1 METPKISSGTIVRTI
16 TLITALV
23 FAVLAGVNQILAV
36 RGLSPI
42 RADAADITSTV
53 SYICTVAA
61 SLWAWWKP
69 NNFTEE
75 ARKKYDIAQTV
86 REEMLLQEAKKKY
99 AVPPQVRENEALE
112 KEAKAAANIT
122 SDVKSQADRQ
132 ADIDAALIALHK
144 AVEAL

>member
-1 METPKISSGTIVRTI
+1 METPRITSGTIARTI

-23 FAVLAGVNQILAV
+23 FAALAGINQILAA

-42 RADAADITSTV
+42 KADAADVTSTV

-75 ARKKYDIAQTV
+75 ARKQYDIAQTS
-86 REEMLLQEAKKKY
+86 REERLLQEAKKKY
-99 AVPPQVRENEALE
+99 AVYPEVKKAETADAEPQPVQSEE
-112 KEAKAAANIT
+112 KT
-122 SDVKSQADRQ
+122 ADSRQ
-132 ADIDAALIALHK
+132 ADIDTALEALHK

>member
-1 METPKISSGTIVRTI
+1 METPQISSGTIARTV

-23 FAVLAGVNQILAV
+23 FAALAGINQILAA

-42 RADAADITSTV
+42 KADAADITSTV

-75 ARKKYDIAQTV
+75 ARKKYDIAQTI
-86 REEMLLQEAKKKY
+86 REEMLLAEAKKKY
-99 AVPPQVRENEALE
+99 AVYPEVKKTEVAEVVPQSAQQE
-112 KEAKAAANIT
+112 
-122 SDVKSQADRQ
+122 VKTADSRQ
-132 ADIDAALIALHK
+132 ADIDTALEALHK

>member
-1 METPKISSGTIVRTI
+1 METPKISSGTIARTI

-23 FAVLAGVNQILAV
+23 FAALAGINQILAA

-42 RADAADITSTV
+42 TADAADITSTV

-99 AVPPQVRENEALE
+99 AVYPEIKKAETADAKPQPVQPEE
-112 KEAKAAANIT
+112 KT
-122 SDVKSQADRQ
+122 ADSKQ
-132 ADIDAALIALHK
+132 ADIDTALEALHK

>member
-1 METPKISSGTIVRTI
+1 MKTPKISIGTIARTI

-23 FAVLAGVNQILAV
+23 FAALAGINQILAV

-42 RADAADITSTV
+42 KADAADITSTV

-75 ARKKYDIAQTV
+75 ARKKYDIAQTIC
-86 REEMLLQEAKKKY
+86 EEMLLQEAKKKY
-99 AVPPQVRENEALE
+99 AAYPEIKRAETTDTKPQSVRPEEE
-112 KEAKAAANIT
+112 T
-122 SDVKSQADRQ
+122 ADTRQ
-132 ADIDAALIALHK
+132 ADVDAALEALHK

>member
-1 METPKISSGTIVRTI
+1 METPKISSGTIARTI

-23 FAVLAGVNQILAV
+23 FAALAGINQILAV

-42 RADAADITSTV
+42 TADAADITSIV

-75 ARKKYDIAQTV
+75 ARKKYDIAQTI

-99 AVPPQVRENEALE
+99 AVPPQVHENDTI
-112 KEAKAAANIT
+112 AAANT
-122 SDVKSQADRQ
+122 ASDVKPQADRQ
-132 ADIDAALIALHK
+132 ADIDTALKALHK

>member
-1 METPKISSGTIVRTI
+1 METPRITSGTIARTI

-23 FAVLAGVNQILAV
+23 FAALAGINQILAA

-42 RADAADITSTV
+42 KADAADITSTV
-53 SYICTVAA
+53 SYICTVVA

-75 ARKKYDIAQTV
+75 ARKKYDIAQTI

-99 AVPPQVRENEALE
+99 AAYLEIKKTETADAKPQPVQPEE
-112 KEAKAAANIT
+112 KT
-122 SDVKSQADRQ
+122 ADSKQ
-132 ADIDAALIALHK
+132 ADIDTALKALHK

>member
-1 METPKISSGTIVRTI
+1 METPRISSGTITRTI

-23 FAVLAGVNQILAV
+23 FAALAGINQILAA

-42 RADAADITSTV
+42 KADAADITSTV
-53 SYICTVAA
+53 SYVCTVAA

-75 ARKKYDIAQTV
+75 ARKKYDIAQTI

-99 AVPPQVRENEALE
+99 AAYPEIKKAETTDAKPQSVQPEE
-112 KEAKAAANIT
+112 KT
-122 SDVKSQADRQ
+122 ADSRQ
-132 ADIDAALIALHK
+132 ADIDTALEALHK

>member
-1 METPKISSGTIVRTI
+1 METPRITSGTIARTV

-23 FAVLAGVNQILAV
+23 FAALAGINQILAA

-42 RADAADITSTV
+42 KADAADITSTV
-53 SYICTVAA
+53 SYICTVIA

-75 ARKKYDIAQTV
+75 ARKKYDIAQTI

-99 AVPPQVRENEALE
+99 AVPPQVHENDTI
-112 KEAKAAANIT
+112 AANT
-122 SDVKSQADRQ
+122 VPEVKLQADRQ
-132 ADIDAALIALHK
+132 ADIDTALKALHK

>member
-1 METPKISSGTIVRTI
+1 METPKISSGTIARTI
-16 TLITALV
+16 TLITALI
-23 FAVLAGVNQILAV
+23 FAALAGINQILAA

-42 RADAADITSTV
+42 KADAADITSTV
-53 SYICTVAA
+53 SYICTVIA

-75 ARKKYDIAQTV
+75 ARKKYDIAQTI

-99 AVPPQVRENEALE
+99 AVPPQVHENDTI
-112 KEAKAAANIT
+112 AAANT
-122 SDVKSQADRQ
+122 ASDVKPQADRQ
-132 ADIDAALIALHK
+132 ADIDTALKALHK

>member
-1 METPKISSGTIVRTI
+1 MKTPRISSGTIARTV

-23 FAVLAGVNQILAV
+23 FAALAGINQILAA

-42 RADAADITSTV
+42 KADAADITSTV

-75 ARKKYDIAQTV
+75 ARKKYDIAQTI

-99 AVPPQVRENEALE
+99 AVYPEIKKAETADAKLRPVQPEE
-112 KEAKAAANIT
+112 KT
-122 SDVKSQADRQ
+122 ADTRQ
-132 ADIDAALIALHK
+132 ADIDTALEALHK

>member
-1 METPKISSGTIVRTI
+1 METPRISSGTIARTI
-16 TLITALV
+16 TLIAALV
-23 FAVLAGVNQILAV
+23 FAALAGINQILAV

-42 RADAADITSTV
+42 KADVADITSTV

-75 ARKKYDIAQTV
+75 ARKKYDIAQTI

-99 AVPPQVRENEALE
+99 AAYPEIKKAETADAKPQPVQPEE
-112 KEAKAAANIT
+112 KT
-122 SDVKSQADRQ
+122 ADSRQ
-132 ADIDAALIALHK
+132 ADIDTALEALHK

>member
-1 METPKISSGTIVRTI
+1 METPRITSGTIARTI
-16 TLITALV
+16 TLITALI
-23 FAVLAGVNQILAV
+23 FAALAGINQILAA

-42 RADAADITSTV
+42 KADAADITSTV

-75 ARKKYDIAQTV
+75 ARKKYDIAQTI

-99 AVPPQVRENEALE
+99 AVYPEIKKAETADAKPQPVQPEE
-112 KEAKAAANIT
+112 KT
-122 SDVKSQADRQ
+122 ADSKQ
-132 ADIDAALIALHK
+132 ADIDTALEALHK

>member
-1 METPKISSGTIVRTI
+1 METPKISSGTIARTI

-23 FAVLAGVNQILAV
+23 FAALAGINQILAA

-42 RADAADITSTV
+42 KADAADITSTV

-75 ARKKYDIAQTV
+75 ARKKYDIAQTI

-99 AVPPQVRENEALE
+99 AAYPEIKKAETADAEPQPVQPEEE
-112 KEAKAAANIT
+112 T
-122 SDVKSQADRQ
+122 ADSRQ
-132 ADIDAALIALHK
+132 ADIDTALEALHK

>member
-1 METPKISSGTIVRTI
+1 METPRITSGTIARTI
-16 TLITALV
+16 TLVTALV
-23 FAVLAGVNQILAV
+23 FAALAGINQILAA

-42 RADAADITSTV
+42 KTDAADVTSTV

-75 ARKKYDIAQTV
+75 ARKKYDIAQTI

-99 AVPPQVRENEALE
+99 AAYPEIKKAETADAKPQPVQPEE
-112 KEAKAAANIT
+112 KT
-122 SDVKSQADRQ
+122 ADTRQ
-132 ADIDAALIALHK
+132 ADIDTALEALHK

>member
-1 METPKISSGTIVRTI
+1 METPRISSGTIARTI

-23 FAVLAGVNQILAV
+23 FAALAGINQILAA

-53 SYICTVAA
+53 SYVCTVVA

-99 AVPPQVRENEALE
+99 AVYP
-112 KEAKAAANIT
+112 EAKKTEVAEVVPQPVQQEEKT
-122 SDVKSQADRQ
+122 ADSKQ
-132 ADIDAALIALHK
+132 ADIDTALEALHK

>member
-1 METPKISSGTIVRTI
+1 METPRITSGTITRTV

-23 FAVLAGVNQILAV
+23 FAALAGINQILAA

-42 RADAADITSTV
+42 KADAADITSTV

-75 ARKKYDIAQTV
+75 ARKKYDIAQTIH
-86 REEMLLQEAKKKY
+86 EEMLLQEAKKKY
-99 AVPPQVRENEALE
+99 AAYPTVEKTQTVEAESRPELVEEKTTDTKQTDIDNALE
-112 KEAKAAANIT
+112 
-122 SDVKSQADRQ
+122 
-132 ADIDAALIALHK
+132 ALHK
-144 AVEAL
+144 AVEAF

>member
-1 METPKISSGTIVRTI
+1 METPKISSGTIARTI
-16 TLITALV
+16 TLITALI
-23 FAVLAGVNQILAV
+23 FAALAGINQILAA

-42 RADAADITSTV
+42 KADAADITSTV
-53 SYICTVAA
+53 SYVCTVVA

-75 ARKKYDIAQTV
+75 ARKKYDIAQTI

-99 AVPPQVRENEALE
+99 AVPPQVHENDTI
-112 KEAKAAANIT
+112 AAANT
-122 SDVKSQADRQ
+122 TPGMKPQADRQ
-132 ADIDAALIALHK
+132 ADIDTALRALHK

>member
-1 METPKISSGTIVRTI
+1 METPRITSGTITRTV

-23 FAVLAGVNQILAV
+23 FAALAGINQILAT

-42 RADAADITSTV
+42 KTDAADITSTV

-75 ARKKYDIAQTV
+75 ARKKYDIAQTI

-99 AVPPQVRENEALE
+99 AAYPEIKRAETTDTKPKVVQPEE
-112 KEAKAAANIT
+112 KT
-122 SDVKSQADRQ
+122 ADTRH
-132 ADIDAALIALHK
+132 ADIDTALEALHK

>member
-1 METPKISSGTIVRTI
+1 METPRISSGTIARTI

-23 FAVLAGVNQILAV
+23 FAALAGINQILAA

-42 RADAADITSTV
+42 KADAADITSTV

-75 ARKKYDIAQTV
+75 ARKKYDIAQTI

-99 AVPPQVRENEALE
+99 AAYSEIKKAVTADAKPQPVQPEE
-112 KEAKAAANIT
+112 KT
-122 SDVKSQADRQ
+122 ADSKQ
-132 ADIDAALIALHK
+132 ADIDTALEALHK

>member
-1 METPKISSGTIVRTI
+1 MEIPKISSGTIARTI
-16 TLITALV
+16 TLITALI
-23 FAVLAGVNQILAV
+23 FAALAGINQILAA

-42 RADAADITSTV
+42 KADAADITSTV
-53 SYICTVAA
+53 SYICTVIA

-75 ARKKYDIAQTV
+75 ARKKYDIAQTI

-99 AVPPQVRENEALE
+99 AVPPQVHENDTI
-112 KEAKAAANIT
+112 AAANT
-122 SDVKSQADRQ
+122 ASDVKPQADRQ
-132 ADIDAALIALHK
+132 ADIDAALKTLHK

>member
-1 METPKISSGTIVRTI
+1 METPKISSGTIARTI
-16 TLITALV
+16 TLITALI
-23 FAVLAGVNQILAV
+23 FAALAGINQILAA

-42 RADAADITSTV
+42 KADAADITSTV
-53 SYICTVAA
+53 SYICTVIA

-75 ARKKYDIAQTV
+75 ARKKYDIAQTI

-99 AVPPQVRENEALE
+99 ATYPEIKKTETADAKPQPVQPEE
-112 KEAKAAANIT
+112 KT
-122 SDVKSQADRQ
+122 ADSRQ
-132 ADIDAALIALHK
+132 ADIDTALEALHK

>member
-1 METPKISSGTIVRTI
+1 METPKISSGTIARTI

-23 FAVLAGVNQILAV
+23 FAALAGINQILAA

-42 RADAADITSTV
+42 TADAADITSTV

-99 AVPPQVRENEALE
+99 AVPPQVHENDTI
-112 KEAKAAANIT
+112 AAANT
-122 SDVKSQADRQ
+122 ASDVKPQADRQ
-132 ADIDAALIALHK
+132 ADIDTALKALHK

>member
-1 METPKISSGTIVRTI
+1 METPRISGGTITRTV

-23 FAVLAGVNQILAV
+23 FAALAGINQILAA

-42 RADAADITSTV
+42 KADAADITSTI

-61 SLWAWWKP
+61 SLWTWWKP

-75 ARKKYDIAQTV
+75 ARKKYDIAQTI

-99 AVPPQVRENEALE
+99 AAYPEIKKTEAAGIKPKVVQPEE
-112 KEAKAAANIT
+112 KT
-122 SDVKSQADRQ
+122 ADSKQ
-132 ADIDAALIALHK
+132 ADIDAALEALHR

>member
-1 METPKISSGTIVRTI
+1 METPRITSGTITRTV

-23 FAVLAGVNQILAV
+23 FAALAGINQILAT

-42 RADAADITSTV
+42 KADAADITSTV

-75 ARKKYDIAQTV
+75 ARKKYDIAQTI

-99 AVPPQVRENEALE
+99 AAYPEIKRAETADAKPKVVQPEE
-112 KEAKAAANIT
+112 KT
-122 SDVKSQADRQ
+122 ADTRQ
-132 ADIDAALIALHK
+132 ADIDTALEALHK

>member
-1 METPKISSGTIVRTI
+1 METPRITSGTIARTI

-23 FAVLAGVNQILAV
+23 FAALAGINQILAA

-42 RADAADITSTV
+42 KADAADITSTV

-99 AVPPQVRENEALE
+99 AVYPEI
-112 KEAKAAANIT
+112 KKAETADA
-122 SDVKSQADRQ
+122 KSQPVQPEEKTVDSKQ
-132 ADIDAALIALHK
+132 ADIDTALEALHK

>member
-1 METPKISSGTIVRTI
+1 METPRISSGTIARTI

-23 FAVLAGVNQILAV
+23 FAALAGINQILAS

-42 RADAADITSTV
+42 KADAADITSTV

-99 AVPPQVRENEALE
+99 AVPPQVHKNDTI
-112 KEAKAAANIT
+112 AAANT
-122 SDVKSQADRQ
+122 ALDVKPQADRQ
-132 ADIDAALIALHK
+132 ADIDTALEALHK

>member
-1 METPKISSGTIVRTI
+1 METPRISGGTITRTV

-23 FAVLAGVNQILAV
+23 FAALAGINQILAA

-42 RADAADITSTV
+42 KADAADITSTV

-69 NNFTEE
+69 NSFTEE
-75 ARKKYDIAQTV
+75 ARKKYDIAQTI

-99 AVPPQVRENEALE
+99 AAYPEIKKPETTDSKPQPVQPEE
-112 KEAKAAANIT
+112 KTAN
-122 SDVKSQADRQ
+122 SGQ
-132 ADIDAALIALHK
+132 ADIDTALEALHK

>member
-1 METPKISSGTIVRTI
+1 METPKISSGTIARTI
-16 TLITALV
+16 TLITALI
-23 FAVLAGVNQILAV
+23 FAALAGINQIFAA

-42 RADAADITSTV
+42 TADAADITSTV

-75 ARKKYDIAQTV
+75 ARKKYDIAQTI

-99 AVPPQVRENEALE
+99 AVPPQVHKNDTI
-112 KEAKAAANIT
+112 AAANT
-122 SDVKSQADRQ
+122 ASDVKPQTDRQ
-132 ADIDAALIALHK
+132 ADIDTALKALHK

>member
-1 METPKISSGTIVRTI
+1 METPKISSGTIARTI
-16 TLITALV
+16 TLITALI
-23 FAVLAGVNQILAV
+23 FAALAGINQILAA

-53 SYICTVAA
+53 SYICTVIA

-75 ARKKYDIAQTV
+75 ARKKYDIAQTI

-99 AVPPQVRENEALE
+99 AVLPQVHENDTI
-112 KEAKAAANIT
+112 AAANT
-122 SDVKSQADRQ
+122 ASDVKPQADRQ
-132 ADIDAALIALHK
+132 ADIDTALKALHK

>member
-1 METPKISSGTIVRTI
+1 METPKISSGTIARTI
-16 TLITALV
+16 TLITALI
-23 FAVLAGVNQILAV
+23 FAALAGINQILAA

-42 RADAADITSTV
+42 AADAADITSTV

-99 AVPPQVRENEALE
+99 AVPPQVHENDTI
-112 KEAKAAANIT
+112 AAANT
-122 SDVKSQADRQ
+122 ASDVKPQADRQ
-132 ADIDAALIALHK
+132 ADIDTALKALHK

>member
-1 METPKISSGTIVRTI
+1 METPRITSGTITRTI
-16 TLITALV
+16 ILITALV
-23 FAVLAGVNQILAV
+23 FAALAGINQILAT

-42 RADAADITSTV
+42 KADAADITSTV

-75 ARKKYDIAQTV
+75 ARKKYDIAQTI

-99 AVPPQVRENEALE
+99 ATYPEI
-112 KEAKAAANIT
+112 KKAETADA
-122 SDVKSQADRQ
+122 KSQSVQQEEKTADSKQ
-132 ADIDAALIALHK
+132 ADIDTALEALHK

>member
-1 METPKISSGTIVRTI
+1 METPRISSGTIARTI

-23 FAVLAGVNQILAV
+23 FAALAGINQILAA

-42 RADAADITSTV
+42 KADAADITSTV
-53 SYICTVAA
+53 SYICTVIA

-75 ARKKYDIAQTV
+75 ARKKYDIAQTI

-99 AVPPQVRENEALE
+99 AAYPEIKKAETADAKPQPVQPEE
-112 KEAKAAANIT
+112 KTVDSK
-122 SDVKSQADRQ
+122 Q
-132 ADIDAALIALHK
+132 ADIDTALEALHK

>member
-1 METPKISSGTIVRTI
+1 METPRITSGTIARTI

-23 FAVLAGVNQILAV
+23 FAALAGINQILAA
-36 RGLSPI
+36 RGLSLI
-42 RADAADITSTV
+42 KADAADITSTV

-75 ARKKYDIAQTV
+75 ARKKYDIAQTI

-99 AVPPQVRENEALE
+99 AAYPEIKKAEVAEVVPQPVQPEE
-112 KEAKAAANIT
+112 KAAD
-122 SDVKSQADRQ
+122 SKQ
-132 ADIDAALIALHK
+132 ADIDTALEALHK

>member
-1 METPKISSGTIVRTI
+1 METPRISSGTIARTI

-23 FAVLAGVNQILAV
+23 FAALASINQVLAA

-42 RADAADITSTV
+42 KADAADITSTV

-75 ARKKYDIAQTV
+75 ARKKYDIAQTI

-99 AVPPQVRENEALE
+99 AVYPEIKKAETADAKPQPVQPEE
-112 KEAKAAANIT
+112 KT
-122 SDVKSQADRQ
+122 ADSKQ
-132 ADIDAALIALHK
+132 ADIDTALAALHK
-144 AVEAL
+144 AIEVL

>member
-1 METPKISSGTIVRTI
+1 METPKISSGTIARTI

-23 FAVLAGVNQILAV
+23 FAALAGINQILAA

-42 RADAADITSTV
+42 KADAADITSTV
-53 SYICTVAA
+53 SYVCTVAA

-75 ARKKYDIAQTV
+75 ARKKYDIAQTIC
-86 REEMLLQEAKKKY
+86 EEMLLQEAKKKY
-99 AVPPQVRENEALE
+99 AAYPEVRKAGTADAKLQPVQPEE
-112 KEAKAAANIT
+112 KT
-122 SDVKSQADRQ
+122 ADSKQ
-132 ADIDAALIALHK
+132 ADIDTALAALHK

>member
-1 METPKISSGTIVRTI
+1 METPKISSGTIARTI

-23 FAVLAGVNQILAV
+23 FAALAGVNQILAA

-42 RADAADITSTV
+42 TADAADITSTV

-75 ARKKYDIAQTV
+75 ARKKYDIAQTI

-99 AVPPQVRENEALE
+99 AVLPQVHENDTIV
-112 KEAKAAANIT
+112 AANT
-122 SDVKSQADRQ
+122 ASDVKSQADRQ
-132 ADIDAALIALHK
+132 SDIDTALKALHK
-144 AVEAL
+144 AVEAF

>member
-1 METPKISSGTIVRTI
+1 LCIRVS
-16 TLITALV
+16 ITALV
-23 FAVLAGVNQILAV
+23 FAALAGINQILAA

-42 RADAADITSTV
+42 KADAADITSTV

-75 ARKKYDIAQTV
+75 ARRKYDIAQTI

-99 AVPPQVRENEALE
+99 AVPPQVHENDTI
-112 KEAKAAANIT
+112 AAANT
-122 SDVKSQADRQ
+122 ASDVKPQADRQ
-132 ADIDAALIALHK
+132 ADIDTALKALHK

>member
-1 METPKISSGTIVRTI
+1 METPKISSGTIARTI
-16 TLITALV
+16 TLITALI
-23 FAVLAGVNQILAV
+23 FAALAGINQILAA

-42 RADAADITSTV
+42 AADAADITSTV

-75 ARKKYDIAQTV
+75 ARKKYDIAQTI

-99 AVPPQVRENEALE
+99 AVYPEIKKAETANAKLQPVHPEE
-112 KEAKAAANIT
+112 KT
-122 SDVKSQADRQ
+122 ADTRQ
-132 ADIDAALIALHK
+132 ADIDTALKALHK